1 MNFKAIS
8 AACLLTVLN
17 IGALPAMAQ
26 TNAAIETY
34 AYGTQLDIQKVLS
47 LSEDSSQNCG
57 VVNAQMTYL
66 DSQGQKRVL
75 GYSKLAENCSG
86 GN

>member
-1 MNFKAIS
+1 MNFKAVS

-17 IGALPAMAQ
+17 VGALPAMAQ

-34 AYGTQLDIQKVLS
+34 TYSTQLDIQKVLS

-75 GYSKLAENCSG
+75 GYSKLAENCSD